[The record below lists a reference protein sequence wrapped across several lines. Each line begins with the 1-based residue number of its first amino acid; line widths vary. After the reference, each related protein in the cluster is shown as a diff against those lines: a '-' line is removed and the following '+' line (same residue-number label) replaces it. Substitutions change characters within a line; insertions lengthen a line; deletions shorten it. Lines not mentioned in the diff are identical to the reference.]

1 MRSIILPTL
10 LTVIATGGTIPQ
22 AQAAQAHTQVQ
33 NQQTLAFAYSVRV
46 VRIVERIKSNSD
58 RLQKNVDSFLD
69 RSRLDGSN
77 REDNIN
83 DKLKKF
89 RDTADDLNSRIDDR
103 DSPEGKFREL
113 FSRWQDVENVL
124 QRSPG
129 IARNF
134 QRDLDTMRSDLNQLR
149 DMMGTKWRRR

>member
-1 MRSIILPTL
+1 MI
-10 LTVIATGGTIPQ
+10 
-22 AQAAQAHTQVQ
+22 AQAAQAQTQVQ
-33 NQQTLAFAYSVRV
+33 SQQTLAFAYSARV
-46 VRIVERIKSNSD
+46 VRLVERIKSNSD
-58 RLQKNVDSFLD
+58 RLQENVDSFLD

-83 DKLKKF
+83 DRFKKF
-89 RDTADDLNSRIDDR
+89 RDAADDLNSRIDDR
-103 DSPEGKFREL
+103 DPPEGKFREL

-129 IARNF
+129 VARNF